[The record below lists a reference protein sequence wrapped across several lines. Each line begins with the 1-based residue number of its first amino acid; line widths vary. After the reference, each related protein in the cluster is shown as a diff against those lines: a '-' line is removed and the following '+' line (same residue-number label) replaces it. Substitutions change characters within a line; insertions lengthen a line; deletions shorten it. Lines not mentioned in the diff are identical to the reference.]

1 MHVFVITP
9 EACLE
14 VCYTGAAHLALITID
29 STYLAMQVMAG
40 NILRQLNPI
49 PARPYCGEHSC

>member
-1 MHVFVITP
+1 VITP